1 LPIPVERI
9 PEFIYNDY
17 KSPQLVSQAAQWKV
31 SFPSG
36 WNVNGFIY
44 YVTYNGVQGTNS
56 LTFDSTNAAANASA
70 METELTN
77 AAAAQGY
84 TTAFSVTAIDVL
96 NYTVAVSGDDSGY
109 SVQVTPIYGNV
120 YLPIALPP
128 LSQPI
133 EGAGSDPVAEPAW
146 SYPWVILS
154 DGFYFKCIQVHRST
168 PDDRPGN
175 PMAVNAALYWENLG
189 AVKPEGYDY
198 QNPDGLGWG
207 AGNIYSPYDR
217 GFPTVAVFHE
227 QRLVLCANKDNPTA
241 IYGSAIGLYQ
251 NYNSGPNDDEPWL
264 YILDSSDTPQ
274 IKWARS
280 QKALILGTSSGEW
293 VIDSS
298 PDSTITSSDISA
310 QMQNSTRAKLLMA
323 IQVDTEVFYIE
334 QGQRKL
340 RATRY
345 NRDYG
350 TFYSSYASIM
360 AEHLVAT
367 DGISRLVHA
376 ETPETLLTMVTAK
389 GQPVWMTYERDVG
402 LMAFTEGETDGQ
414 VYDVA
419 TYFSIVDNR
428 DYSYYIVNR
437 NNRYT
442 LERMRY
448 PESKATENF
457 TQNDIVFLDSWVTG
471 TVSGTTI
478 TGLEHLE
485 QKDVYVLLD
494 DAWQVDNPFTVL
506 NGQITLPADETGKLY
521 AVGLPYQGLIE
532 NFEMSDNVQGTGLGT
547 KRRWNQLYTR
557 VLNSSRPLINGQ
569 RAEDRRP
576 GVPLGTSD
584 NVIAGI
590 YDFAQTNQGYES
602 KGVVTVE
609 QDRPYPLY
617 VVGFFGQYQVEDN

>member
-1 LPIPVERI
+1 
-9 PEFIYNDY
+9 
-17 KSPQLVSQAAQWKV
+17 
-31 SFPSG
+31 
-36 WNVNGFIY
+36 
-44 YVTYNGVQGTNS
+44 
-56 LTFDSTNAAANASA
+56 
-70 METELTN
+70 
-77 AAAAQGY
+77 
-84 TTAFSVTAIDVL
+84 
-96 NYTVAVSGDDSGY
+96 
-109 SVQVTPIYGNV
+109 
-120 YLPIALPP
+120 
-128 LSQPI
+128 
-133 EGAGSDPVAEPAW
+133 
-146 SYPWVILS
+146 
-154 DGFYFKCIQVHRST
+154 
-168 PDDRPGN
+168 
-175 PMAVNAALYWENLG
+175 
-189 AVKPEGYDY
+189 
-198 QNPDGLGWG
+198 
-207 AGNIYSPYDR
+207 
-217 GFPTVAVFHE
+217 
-227 QRLVLCANKDNPTA
+227 
-241 IYGSAIGLYQ
+241 
-251 NYNSGPNDDEPWL
+251 
-264 YILDSSDTPQ
+264 
-274 IKWARS
+274 
-280 QKALILGTSSGEW
+280 
-293 VIDSS
+293 
-298 PDSTITSSDISA
+298 
-310 QMQNSTRAKLLMA
+310 
-323 IQVDTEVFYIE
+323 
-334 QGQRKL
+334 
-340 RATRY
+340 
-345 NRDYG
+345 
-350 TFYSSYASIM
+350 M

-367 DGISRLVHA
+367 DGINRLVHA
-376 ETPETLLTMVTAK
+376 ETPETLLTMVTTK

-617 VVGFFGQYQVEDN
+617 VVGFFGQYEVEDN